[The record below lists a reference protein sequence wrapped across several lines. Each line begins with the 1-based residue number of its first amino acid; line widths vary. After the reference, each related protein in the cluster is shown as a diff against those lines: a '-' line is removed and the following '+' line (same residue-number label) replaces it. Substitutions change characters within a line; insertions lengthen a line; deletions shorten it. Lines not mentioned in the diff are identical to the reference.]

1 MKVKTLALAGAIMA
15 LAALPA
21 NAETKSWTGFYIGA
35 HGGHAWTDAQAH
47 VAHPCPVCVP
57 DAFSGASNIGGDGWH
72 GGLQAGANVMLGGIV
87 LGIEADASFADIK
100 GGHTFRMDFDSDWAV
115 KSKIDTFG
123 TVRGR
128 LGFVSGSMLIY
139 ATGGLAWGRVETD
152 MQTISI
158 TGPVVMSELSSKQ
171 WHVGWTAGGGV
182 EWAFAPGWSLK
193 GEYLYVDLGSA
204 DHDPR
209 GVAYAG
215 TPGAFEHSEK
225 MKVDLDMHIVR
236 AGLNYRF

>member
-1 MKVKTLALAGAIMA
+1 MIAACAISTPALAGDY
-15 LAALPA
+15 
-21 NAETKSWTGFYIGA
+21 NWTGLYVGA
-35 HGGHAWTDAQAH
+35 HGGYAWADAQGH
-47 VAHPCPVCVP
+47 VAHPCPACLP
-57 DAFSGASNIGGDGWH
+57 PAFPQAFAGSENIGGDSWH
-72 GGLQAGANVMLGGIV
+72 GGLQAGANVHMGGIV
-87 LGIEADASFADIK
+87 LGIEADASFADMT
-100 GGHTFRMDFDSDWAV
+100 GDHVYRMDFDTDWAV

-128 LGFVSGSMLIY
+128 LGFTSGNMLFY
-139 ATGGLAWGRVETD
+139 GTAGLAWARVETD

-209 GVAYAG
+209 GLAYAG
-215 TPGAFEHSEK
+215 TPAQFEHSEK

-236 AGLNYRF
+236 GGINYRF